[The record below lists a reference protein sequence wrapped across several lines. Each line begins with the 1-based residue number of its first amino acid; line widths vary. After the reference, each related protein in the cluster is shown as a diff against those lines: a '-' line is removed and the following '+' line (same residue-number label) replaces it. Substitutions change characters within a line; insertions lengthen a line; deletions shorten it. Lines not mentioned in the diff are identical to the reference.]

1 MGDDVFKK
9 ISSLSGGERARVSLA
24 KLMLSKA
31 NLLILDEPTNHL
43 DIVSKEILEN
53 AIRLFEGTV
62 LFVSHDRYFI
72 NQTATGILNLKDQ
85 KLLKYIGNY
94 DYYIE
99 KRADVEKAAF
109 SETKN
114 EKVETTE
121 ETSSK
126 KQWQADKE
134 EQARL
139 KKQKRLLEK
148 CENDIADFEA
158 KLEAVNNEFLKPEV
172 QTDLPK
178 LLSLQKEKEEYEAKL
193 ADLYDT
199 WEELASVE

>member
-1 MGDDVFKK
+1 MKK
-9 ISSLSGGERARVSLA
+9 S
-24 KLMLSKA
+24 
-31 NLLILDEPTNHL
+31 
-43 DIVSKEILEN
+43 
-53 AIRLFEGTV
+53 RLQ
-62 LFVSHDRYFI
+62 RK
-72 NQTATGILNLKDQ
+72 QAQ
-85 KLLKYIGNY
+85 
-94 DYYIE
+94 
-99 KRADVEKAAF
+99 
-109 SETKN
+109 
-114 EKVETTE
+114 
-121 ETSSK
+121 K